1 MREMDEKMPVN
12 SAIAATEPQ
21 PSRSGMNKRTKLI
34 IASILSV
41 VIILIMTSPLIIPYL
56 ITGTSPLTPTVACS
70 KGNTS
75 TEWTFTTTI
84 IYLGEWPL
92 RNDVYVEITN
102 QNGHNN
108 VTRTHLA
115 ASLDDGMFTFKANGT
130 GPRLEHGDTFSL
142 KKAGSTDGYGI
153 GSILTIFPDTSTS
166 VYYAKMTVTG

>member
-12 SAIAATEPQ
+12 SAIATTEPQ
-21 PSRSGMNKRTKLI
+21 PSRSRMKNRTKLI
-34 IASILSV
+34 IASIIV
-41 VIILIMTSPLIIPYL
+41 VIVVMFLITPPLIRYLLPTTGVRIPE
-56 ITGTSPLTPTVACS
+56 IGCS

>member
-21 PSRSGMNKRTKLI
+21 PSRSRLNNRTKLI
-34 IASILSV
+34 IASILV
-41 VIILIMTSPLIIPYL
+41 VIIILLMTSPLIIPYL
-56 ITGTSPLTPTVACS
+56 ITGTSPLMPTVACS

-75 TEWTFTTTI
+75 TEWIFTVVAI
-84 IYLGEWPL
+84 SGGQPL

-130 GPRLEHGDTFSL
+130 GPYLEFDDAFSL
-142 KKAGSTDGYGI
+142 KKAGPTDGYGI